1 MHEVELAVIL
11 NDKPP
16 GAPWL
21 DRIGAYCMILDMGHG
36 PSLRTAIGS
45 KQPWFVGKS
54 MDSFLVLGDL
64 IPKDAIR
71 DPHDVELELRIN
83 GELRQQDNTGN
94 MIFKIGQQISYIE
107 HDGGIELGE
116 GDMLLTGTPE
126 GIMPVNDG
134 DLLEASLKSQGR
146 LVSSMKHRICREQA
160 PTE

>member
-11 NDKPP
+11 NDKPAS
-16 GAPWL
+16 APWI

-36 PSLRTAIGS
+36 PTLKSCIAN

-64 IPKDAIR
+64 IHKNSIK

-83 GELRQQDNTGN
+83 GELRQKDNTGN
-94 MIFKIGQQISYIE
+94 MIFKIGQQLSYIE
-107 HDGGIELGE
+107 NEGGIQLGE

-126 GIMPVNDG
+126 GILPVNEG
-134 DLLEASLKSQGR
+134 DLLEATLKS
-146 LVSSMKHRICREQA
+146 
-160 PTE
+160 